1 MNVSYKW
8 LKEYIDFDLTPQ
20 QVSDALTSL
29 GLEVDA
35 LEEVETIKGGLKG
48 LVVGKVLTCE
58 PHPNSDHMH
67 TTTVD
72 LGNGQAPVQIV
83 CGAPNVAAGQK
94 VIVATIGTKLYDGDQ
109 EFVIKKSKLRGVES
123 YGMICAEDEIGVG
136 TDHNGIIVLPND
148 AQVGMPA
155 AQYYGV
161 ESDWLIEVD
170 LTPNRI
176 DGASHYGVAR
186 DLSAWMKRH
195 GMATRLHRPS
205 VEAFKIDRRDGGIPV
220 EVENAEA
227 CPRYCGLT
235 VRNVKV
241 GESPKW
247 LKDYLSAVG
256 QRPINNIVDITNYIL
271 LGTGQPMHCFD
282 LSKVKGDKIV
292 VKTVK
297 EGTKFVTLDGVERTL
312 TDRDLMICNAEEP
325 MCIGGVF
332 GGLDSG
338 VTEATTDIF
347 LESAYFHPTWIRK
360 SARRFGL
367 NTDASFRFERGID
380 PNDTIYNLKLAALLV
395 KQLAG
400 GETCGEIVD
409 VKAHDFPPFPVELRY
424 DYVTGLIGK
433 NIGHDTIKSI
443 VESLEM
449 KVVAEDAERLSL
461 EVPTYRV
468 DVCRPCDV
476 VEDILRVYGY
486 NNVEFTDEIHGC
498 LSNKDDADLRNDLRE
513 LISNQLTSE
522 GYNEIM
528 NNSLTAASYYE
539 GLESYPVEHCVRVI
553 NALSSDLNV
562 MRQTLLFGGL
572 ESLARNINRKNA
584 NLRMYEFGDVY
595 SYDATADN
603 SQVALAPYSE
613 HTALGMWLTGNNH
626 DDSWADK
633 VRPLS
638 VYDLKAAVAGVMRR
652 LGIAR
657 HELVVETMSN
667 DLLDPALV
675 YKNRGGKLLGVLGV
689 VDEAV
694 ASKFDVDQPVYFA
707 QFNWNLLCKLS
718 SKKEVKYTDLPK
730 TLPLRRDLALLVDKS
745 VTYAQIEH
753 VVEQSERKLLKS
765 MTLFDV
771 YEGKNLEPGKKSYA
785 ISMVLQDDQ
794 KTLNDHQIEAVMKKI
809 VANLEKQLGAQLR

>member
-136 TDHNGIIVLPND
+136 TDHNGIIVLPDD